1 MRRDCVSVVSCSET
15 LSRISLEVR
24 VARVSLKALEMLPT
38 HRGCTRPP
46 CRNRGGWARISQ
58 RAGLRDTIRDIVTY
72 KGGYQLA
79 RVYGASDKP
88 PIMSRDRHWP
98 ESCRFQCQDSPRHS
112 VRRFHARL
120 GSSRAM
126 GCFQPLD
133 PTQKHA
139 ERAQTHTTQA
149 ESTAELDPVQ
159 PTVTP
164 RACDPLRYYVTGTTA
179 PSSRGY

>member
-1 MRRDCVSVVSCSET
+1 MTLGRTHDGLTRTESFKTPHLRICDMRPAAHCST
-15 LSRISLEVR
+15 
-24 VARVSLKALEMLPT
+24 
-38 HRGCTRPP
+38 P

-58 RAGLRDTIRDIVTY
+58 RDGLRDTIRDIVTY

-88 PIMSRDRHWP
+88 PIMSRDRHWLEP
-98 ESCRFQCQDSPRHS
+98 CRFQCQDSPRHS

-149 ESTAELDPVQ
+149 ESTAELEPVQ

-164 RACDPLRYYVTGTTA
+164 RACDPLRYYDTGTTA
-179 PSSRGY
+179 PSSRGD